1 MWIKDVK
8 ERGYNQLGI
17 ELESAGDRLRRM
29 WMKDSDAKERT
40 RRYNQ
45 LGIELESAN
54 VGRFDSKKLQ
64 VMIEVDIK
72 SKPRGRRYV

>member
-1 MWIKDVK
+1 MK

-29 WMKDSDAKERT
+29 WMKDAKERT